1 MNSCSTVHVP
11 IFDLFT
17 VFHVNLC
24 EKFCEL
30 MRIPVIFILFQC
42 HVSIIPIYS
51 CMENRCLKEFS
62 KTVAVAMFL
71 CVLNYTGT
79 AAFGY
84 LTFGNMITTDILL
97 SYDPDEWVIV
107 AVLLIAIKTYT
118 TYPILLFCGR
128 YVGYNY
134 HINSCNCVC

>member
-1 MNSCSTVHVP
+1 M
-11 IFDLFT
+11 
-17 VFHVNLC
+17 
-24 EKFCEL
+24 
-30 MRIPVIFILFQC
+30 FQC

-51 CMENRCLKEFS
+51 CMENRSLKEFS

-84 LTFGNMITTDILL
+84 LTFGNLITTDILL
-97 SYDPDEWVIV
+97 SYDPDGWVII

-128 YVGYNY
+128 YCYMY
-134 HINSCNCVC
+134 QFL